1 MSSVAQDI
9 NRKKG
14 RQMLLQ
20 EIHAER
26 QHLRNLQMILRQR
39 RGLVETYA
47 KQCQRYKWQCYAI
60 NRLGKEGVDFS
71 LPQNLFITAK
81 RKQKEAAYMS
91 VINALKVRVVKEKI
105 KNAQRRLSRLSAK
118 FKAQSSEE

>member
-9 NRKKG
+9 NREKG

-20 EIHAER
+20 NIHAER
-26 QHLRNLQMILRQR
+26 QHIRDLLVALRQGR
-39 RGLVETYA
+39 ALAETYA
-47 KQCQRYKWQCYAI
+47 KQISRYKWQRNAI
-60 NRLGKEGVDFS
+60 QRLKTEGVRVENADA
-71 LPQNLFITAK
+71 LYITAD
-81 RKQKEAAYMS
+81 RKCIAAKWGYT
-91 VINALKVRVVKEKI
+91 NATLRIRVVKEKI

>member
-1 MSSVAQDI
+1 MSKVTQDI
-9 NRKKG
+9 DRKMG
-14 RQMLLQ
+14 HDMLL
-20 EIHAER
+20 EKIHAER
-26 QHLRNLQMILRQR
+26 QHIRNLQMILKQR
-39 RGLVETYA
+39 RGLVEVYS
-47 KQCQRYKWQCYAI
+47 KQCQRYKWQRYAAL
-60 NRLGKEGVDFS
+60 RLQKEGAEVE
-71 LPQNLFITAK
+71 NLDIYSITAK

>member
-1 MSSVAQDI
+1 MQIDTDEI
-9 NRKKG
+9 KREKG
-14 RQMLLQ
+14 HDMLLQ
-20 EIHAER
+20 KIHAER
-26 QHLRNLQMILRQR
+26 QHIRDLRVILKQR
-39 RGLVETYA
+39 RGLVEVYA

-60 NRLGKEGVDFS
+60 NRLGHEGVDFT